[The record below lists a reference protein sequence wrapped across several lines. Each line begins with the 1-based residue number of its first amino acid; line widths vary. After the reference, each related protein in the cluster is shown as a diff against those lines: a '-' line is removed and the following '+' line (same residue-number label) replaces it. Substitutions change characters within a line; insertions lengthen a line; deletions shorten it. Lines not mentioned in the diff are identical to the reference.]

1 MEYNEKNHKNKHIIL
16 IINKK
21 YRQQLHLLIFKT
33 KNNHFNNNRLF
44 DNILHKQKQW
54 KILQN
59 YIIVLVYI
67 FTIINGTYSQRFII
81 DIKEKEENNK

>member
-44 DNILHKQKQW
+44 DNILHKQKQ
-54 KILQN
+54 
-59 YIIVLVYI
+59 
-67 FTIINGTYSQRFII
+67 
-81 DIKEKEENNK
+81 